1 MLVGTNN
8 STVGV
13 GRGGARP
20 GAGRKPRSDAVA
32 LDVRERLVVAKAD
45 KEEHLARLAALEVA
59 EKERTLISASEVVK
73 ASQRAGMAVRD
84 AVLSVPGRIA
94 AQLVGM
100 DDERAIERLIADALR
115 TELTRLADTV
125 PRRGA

>member
-1 MLVGTNN
+1 MQTAIATTGHGGRRQG
-8 STVGV
+8 GV
-13 GRGGARP
+13 GHP
-20 GAGRKPRSDAVA
+20 KDAYVPV
-32 LDVRERLVVAKAD
+32 DVRERLVVAKAD

-115 TELTRLADTV
+115 AELTRLADTV